1 MSDPDQPTRKGF
13 GCMFGE
19 EVTSDAQG
27 RFRIEAFVPGV
38 ETEVTIETG
47 VESHASISLPKL
59 ALKPGEVRD
68 LGDVRPWKYANHDRS
83 GG

>member
-1 MSDPDQPTRKGF
+1 
-13 GCMFGE
+13 
-19 EVTSDAQG
+19 
-27 RFRIEAFVPGV
+27 
-38 ETEVTIETG
+38 VTIETG

-68 LGDVRPWKYANHDRS
+68 LGDVRPWKYANPDRS